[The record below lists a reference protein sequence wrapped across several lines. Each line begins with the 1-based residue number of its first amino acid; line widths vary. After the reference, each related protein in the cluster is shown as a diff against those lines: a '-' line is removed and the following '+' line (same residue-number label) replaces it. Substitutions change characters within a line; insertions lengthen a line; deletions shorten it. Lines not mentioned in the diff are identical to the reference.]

1 MTLQWLLPIGFFG
14 LFGIGVLLL
23 IYLIKPSY
31 QKRVISSS
39 YAWRRV
45 LKKKKELPIDRF
57 RNILLFLLQALILAV
72 CAMVFAKPNLMKE
85 AILED
90 VTERI
95 IIVDAS
101 ARMRAGYA
109 GGGENETRFD
119 RAIDEV
125 RISLDDVLIEENGL
139 ISLILADEEP
149 HYVLDRIDRRG
160 YSDAIRLLNE
170 LTCTNGRCDMEAA
183 LELTRDRV
191 YNAATEVVVY
201 SGTEYGDMGDAV
213 RAVNLAELDREWN
226 VCIAGCDVVTEDN
239 EFVFNIDVAAY
250 GMVSMKKTMTV
261 RIKGAD
267 LGEEELSDLPVLQ
280 IPISFKVN
288 AESAGYEQR
297 QTIRVRATD
306 ESIGGRADFYYSSF
320 READIRIEE
329 LRDSIADDDA
339 MVVFGGIKDTINVQ
353 YSSGETNVFYYLGM
367 TILRDSLRDMRDIS
381 FKQLD
386 VGATPE
392 LSGYDLYIFEHQ
404 IPDAV
409 IAYGLPKDG
418 VILLVDPDRDPEG
431 VGIKLG
437 EKQSFSTLQP
447 LSAGQAHPLTE
458 YMDPARNGVS
468 EYTRVM
474 EYDDSFVPLLYCGE
488 DPVLLAKNTPSQK
501 IVVMPFSL
509 NMSNIIG
516 WDFETFLYNLIT
528 YYFPL
533 TVTKYNFELGDTV
546 TLNCKGES
554 LIIANEE
561 TSYVMRSFPSEL
573 KLDKLGAYTFTV
585 RSGLDKPDEVRKIMV
600 RIPHSE
606 SAIFAVSEAK
616 IALDRGEIYAE
627 AVKDLFPYF
636 AAFIILMLFVE
647 WWLQFRSEA

>member
-14 LFGIGVLLL
+14 LFGIGALLL

-45 LKKKKELPIDRF
+45 LKKRKELPIDRF

-72 CAMVFAKPNLMKE
+72 CAVIFAQPNLMSE
-85 AILED
+85 ELLND
-90 VTERI
+90 TLERI
-95 IIVDAS
+95 LIVDAS
-101 ARMRAGYA
+101 GAMRARYA
-109 GGGENETRFD
+109 GGGEGMSRFD
-119 RAIDEV
+119 RALDEV
-125 RISLDDVLIEENGL
+125 RIALDEVMVEEDGL
-139 ISLILADEEP
+139 ISVILADEEP
-149 HYVLDRIDRRG
+149 RYVIDRMDRSN
-160 YSDAIRLLNE
+160 YSDAVRVINNLSCGL
-170 LTCTNGRCDMEAA
+170 GHADMEAA
-183 LELTRDRV
+183 LGLARDR
-191 YNAATEVVVY
+191 ALGSATEIVVY

-213 RAVNLAELDREWN
+213 KAVNLAKLDREWN

-239 EFVFNIDVAAY
+239 EFVFNVDLAAY
-250 GMVSMKKTMTV
+250 GMVSMKKMMTV

-267 LGEEELSDLPVLQ
+267 LGEEERSDLPVLQ
-280 IPISFKVN
+280 IPVTFKVN

-297 QTIRVRATD
+297 QTVSVRATD

-320 READIRIEE
+320 READIRIED

-339 MVVFGGIKDTINVQ
+339 MVVYGGIKDTISVQ

-386 VGATPE
+386 VGAAPE
-392 LSGYDLYIFEHQ
+392 LTGYDLYIFEHR
-404 IPDAV
+404 IPDEV

-437 EKQSFSTLQP
+437 EKVSFPSLQP
-447 LSAGQAHPLTE
+447 LTAGQPHPLTE
-458 YMDPARNGVS
+458 YIDPARNGVS
-468 EYTRVM
+468 EYTRIM
-474 EYDDSFVPLLYCGE
+474 EYDSSFVPLLYCGE
-488 DPVLLAKNTPSQK
+488 DPVMLAKNTPSQK
-501 IVVMPFSL
+501 IVVLPFSL
-509 NMSNIIG
+509 NMSDFIK
-516 WDFETFLYNLIT
+516 WDFETFLYNVIT

-533 TVTKYNFELGDTV
+533 TVTRYNFELGDTV
-546 TLNCKGES
+546 ELNCKGES

-561 TSYVMRSFPSEL
+561 TSYVMRSFPSNL

-585 RSGLDKPDEVRKIMV
+585 RSGLEKEDEVRKIMV

-606 SAIFAVSEAK
+606 SAIFSVADVK
-616 IALDRGEIYAE
+616 ISLDKGEVLAA

-636 AAFIILMLFVE
+636 ASFIIVMLFVE